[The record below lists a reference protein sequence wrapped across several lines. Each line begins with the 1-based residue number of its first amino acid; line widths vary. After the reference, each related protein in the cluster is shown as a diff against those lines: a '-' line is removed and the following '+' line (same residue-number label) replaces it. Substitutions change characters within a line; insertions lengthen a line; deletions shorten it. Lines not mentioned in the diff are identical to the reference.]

1 MSLPRHPQVAGWLQ
15 NLDDMTRGEVDEA
28 LDYLQEHGQAAALPD
43 VRHRIQISRHFP
55 AMSEVRVDIDEA
67 HLYRVLVGFG
77 PNDVPALLLA
87 GNKAGIGNHWY
98 DENVPIADD
107 RFDAYLAALARPR
120 TMTKEP

>member
-28 LDYLQEHGQAAALPD
+28 LDYLQEHGRAAALPD

-87 GNKAGIGNHWY
+87 GNKAGIGNRWY
-98 DENVPIADD
+98 DQNVPIADD
-107 RFDAYLAALARPR
+107 RFDTYLAALARSR
-120 TMTKEP
+120 TVTKEP